1 MRLQRELF
9 AVVAIPVVVAIIVWA
24 PAWGL
29 LVLLAA
35 AVLVAGDELLGMAA
49 ASGLDCPRRLPLAML
64 AVVLAAAWLGG
75 PVWLTAAT
83 TLTVVLL
90 PSAQLMRPE
99 APRGGLSGTAVACF
113 TTLYLGLT
121 CACLGW
127 LRLWPE
133 PALAVRL
140 VLLYLFTIWVG
151 DSGAYYVGSRF
162 GRRKMS
168 PRISPNK
175 TWEGLAGGV
184 VATFAGAAILN
195 LVLGQPLEWLHLVAV
210 AVILAVAAPLGDLVE
225 SLFKRDTGIKDSS
238 ALIPG
243 HGGLLDRTDSL
254 LFAAPPVLAYL
265 VVVQV
270 VS

>member
-9 AVVAIPVVVAIIVWA
+9 AAVAIPVVVAVIVWA

-29 LVLLAA
+29 LLLLAA
-35 AVLVAGDELLGMAA
+35 AVLVAGYELLSM
-49 ASGLDCPRRLPLAML
+49 ASGSSLDCQRWLPLILL
-64 AVVLAAAWLGG
+64 AVVLASAWICG
-75 PVWLTAAT
+75 PAWTAAAA

-90 PSAQLMRPE
+90 PTAQLMRSE
-99 APRGGLSGTAVACF
+99 APRGGLAGAAVASF
-113 TTLYLGLT
+113 ATLYLGLT
-121 CACLGW
+121 GACLGW

-133 PALAVRL
+133 PELAVRL

-162 GRRKMS
+162 GRHKMS

-175 TWEGLAGGV
+175 TWEGLAGGAA
-184 VATFAGAAILN
+184 ATVAGAALLN
-195 LVLGQPLEWLHLVAV
+195 LVLGRPLQWHHLVAV

-238 ALIPG
+238 TLIPG
-243 HGGLLDRTDSL
+243 HGGFLDRTDSL

-265 VVVQV
+265 MIVGVIP
-270 VS
+270 